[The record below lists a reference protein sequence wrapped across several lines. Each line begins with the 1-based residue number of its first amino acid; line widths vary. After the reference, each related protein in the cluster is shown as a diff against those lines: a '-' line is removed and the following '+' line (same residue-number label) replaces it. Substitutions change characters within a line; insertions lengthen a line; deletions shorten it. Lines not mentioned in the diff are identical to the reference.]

1 MNTLSERRFIPFD
14 RAERVLA
21 SFPSNAEPISSPDL
35 GNGRPFREGPTL
47 LPFPQPSQPPWSDPP
62 LEVSPSLK
70 RRRLRFLA
78 FAVLP
83 AALVSS
89 IIHLLVLIVLA
100 RYALTTTRPVI
111 RDEPVEV
118 VQNAAQPVERQVEAL
133 AVEIPMVAGDRF
145 EAAREIVP
153 FQDELTI
160 EIVEQTLDASLIELL
175 IPRTTPASEPLARSE
190 LDRGFSSPPIPG
202 RELAARAQR
211 RRQAL
216 AQGGTMD
223 SEHAVDL
230 ALRWLVKHQRS
241 DGSWSFQHGEG
252 DHRCRDCACTAP
264 GRPAA
269 ENGATGLVLL
279 ALLGAG
285 HTHLEGDYREA
296 VADGLQYLI
305 ALQTRE
311 GSLMDPGG
319 TMYSHGL
326 AALALCEA
334 LAMTDDPD
342 DPPESSAVRAAQR
355 KLADTA
361 QRAIRFIELA
371 QHSGGGWRYA
381 PKQPGDTSVFGWQLM
396 ALRSGHLA
404 GLTVD
409 LRTVKQAIRFLDSV
423 ADDTTGSCYGY
434 THGRHLDHQ
443 PADPAPATTAVGLL
457 GRMYTG
463 WQRDHP
469 GIQTGVDRLMQFAEG
484 NQGLYFEY
492 YATQVLHHYG
502 GISWQLWNERLRNE
516 LVRQQH
522 RSGPEAGSWLLNG
535 PHDDAG
541 RLYCTALAALCLE
554 VYYRHLPLYGDE
566 AVPAAQLPPSGERWA
581 LAHRFSPTFSCQP
594 QGDRWANA
602 HRSPKHDSRN
612 RNLQ

>member
-21 SFPSNAEPISSPDL
+21 SIPSNAEPISSPEL

-47 LPFPQPSQPPWSDPP
+47 LPFPQPLQPPWSDPP
-62 LEVSPSLK
+62 LGILPSLK

-89 IIHLLVLIVLA
+89 IIHLLVLFALA

-118 VQNAAQPVERQVEAL
+118 VQAAEQPAERQVEAL
-133 AVEIPMVAGDRF
+133 VVEIPMVAGDRF

-160 EIVEQTLDASLIELL
+160 EIAEQTLDASLIELL
-175 IPRTTPASEPLARSE
+175 IPRATPASEPLTRSGCEKIGTGTFATADFPGFSPFLLGASPILSQPRSE

-252 DHRCRDCACTAP
+252 DHGCRDCACTAP

-296 VADGLQYLI
+296 VADGLRYLS
-305 ALQTRE
+305 ARQTRE

-319 TMYSHGL
+319 NMYSHGL

-342 DPPESSAVRAAQR
+342 DPPESAAVRAAQR
-355 KLADTA
+355 KLADNA
-361 QRAIRFIELA
+361 QRAIRFIERA

-409 LRTVKQAIRFLDSV
+409 LRTVKQAVRFLDSV
-423 ADDTTGSCYGY
+423 ADDTTGSSYGY
-434 THGRHLDHQ
+434 THGRHLDHE
-443 PADPAPATTAVGLL
+443 PADPAPATTAIGLL

-469 GIQTGVDRLMQFAEG
+469 GIQTGVDRLMHFAEG

-522 RSGPEAGSWLLNG
+522 RRGSEAGSWLLNG

-566 AVPAAQLPPSGERWA
+566 AIPAAQLPVSGGGR
-581 LAHRFSPTFSCQP
+581 
-594 QGDRWANA
+594 
-602 HRSPKHDSRN
+602 
-612 RNLQ
+612 

>member
-21 SFPSNAEPISSPDL
+21 SIPSNAEPISSPDL
-35 GNGRPFREGPTL
+35 GSGRPFQEGPTL
-47 LPFPQPSQPPWSDPP
+47 LPFPQPLQPSWSDPS
-62 LEVSPSLK
+62 LEILPSLK

-89 IIHLLVLIVLA
+89 MTHLLVLIVLA

-118 VQNAAQPVERQVEAL
+118 VQSVEQPVDKQVEAIT
-133 AVEIPMVAGDRF
+133 VEIPMVAGDRF
-145 EAAREIVP
+145 EAAREITP

-160 EIVEQTLDASLIELL
+160 EIAEQTLDASLIDLL
-175 IPRTTPASEPLARSE
+175 MPRTIPASEPLARSE
-190 LDRGFSSPPIPG
+190 LDRGFSSSLISG

-216 AQGGTMD
+216 ARGGTMD

-230 ALRWLVKHQRS
+230 ALRWLVRHQRS

-252 DHRCRDCACTAP
+252 DHGCRDCVCTAP

-296 VADGLQYLI
+296 VADGLRYLI
-305 ALQTRE
+305 ARQTRE

-342 DPPESSAVRAAQR
+342 DPPESAAVRAAQR

-409 LRTVKQAIRFLDSV
+409 LRTVKQAVRFLDSV

-434 THGRHLDHQ
+434 THGRHLDHE
-443 PADPAPATTAVGLL
+443 PADPAPATTAIGLL

-502 GISWQLWNERLRNE
+502 GISWQLWNERLRDE
-516 LVRQQH
+516 LVRQQQ
-522 RSGPEAGSWLLNG
+522 R
-535 PHDDAG
+535 
-541 RLYCTALAALCLE
+541 R
-554 VYYRHLPLYGDE
+554 
-566 AVPAAQLPPSGERWA
+566 
-581 LAHRFSPTFSCQP
+581 
-594 QGDRWANA
+594 
-602 HRSPKHDSRN
+602 
-612 RNLQ
+612 

>member
-21 SFPSNAEPISSPDL
+21 SIPSNAEPISSPDL
-35 GNGRPFREGPTL
+35 GSGRPFQEGPTL
-47 LPFPQPSQPPWSDPP
+47 LPFPQPLQPSWSDPS
-62 LEVSPSLK
+62 LEILPSLK

-89 IIHLLVLIVLA
+89 MTHLLVLIVLA

-118 VQNAAQPVERQVEAL
+118 VQSVEQPVDKQVEAIT
-133 AVEIPMVAGDRF
+133 VEIPMVAGDRF
-145 EAAREIVP
+145 EAAREITP

-160 EIVEQTLDASLIELL
+160 EIAEQKLDASLIDLL
-175 IPRTTPASEPLARSE
+175 MPRTIPASEPLARSE
-190 LDRGFSSPPIPG
+190 LDRGFSSSLISG

-216 AQGGTMD
+216 ARGGTMD

-230 ALRWLVKHQRS
+230 ALRWLVRHQRS

-252 DHRCRDCACTAP
+252 DHGCRDCVCTAP

-296 VADGLQYLI
+296 VADGLRYLI
-305 ALQTRE
+305 ARQTRE

-334 LAMTDDPD
+334 LAMTHDPD
-342 DPPESSAVRAAQR
+342 DPPESAAVRAAQR

-409 LRTVKQAIRFLDSV
+409 LRTVKQAVRFLDSV

-434 THGRHLDHQ
+434 THGRHLDHE
-443 PADPAPATTAVGLL
+443 PADPAPATTAIGLL

-502 GISWQLWNERLRNE
+502 GISWQLWNERLRDE
-516 LVRQQH
+516 LVRQQQ
-522 RSGPEAGSWLLNG
+522 RRGPEAGSWLLNG
-535 PHDDAG
+535 PHDAAG

-554 VYYRHLPLYGDE
+554 VYYRHLPLYGDQ
-566 AVPAAQLPPSGERWA
+566 AIPAAQLPVCLSTMRERDTIA
-581 LAHRFSPTFSCQP
+581 VHPRQEFTGTRKPVLERITDAKEPP
-594 QGDRWANA
+594 
-602 HRSPKHDSRN
+602 
-612 RNLQ
+612 